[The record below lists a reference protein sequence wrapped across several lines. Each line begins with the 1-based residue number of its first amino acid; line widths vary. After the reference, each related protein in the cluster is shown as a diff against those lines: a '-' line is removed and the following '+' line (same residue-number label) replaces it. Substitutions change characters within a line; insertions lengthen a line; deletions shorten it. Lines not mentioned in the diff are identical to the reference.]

1 MRKDEWTKSEAAKI
15 LNITPRTIQYYTD
28 EGIIVPGKYAPIGRG
43 TTRKYNAVN
52 LVEFAVVSELSRCG
66 VPLSDI
72 KHLMHSG
79 RLRESAGG
87 DPWDPHN
94 LLTKKRHFIIL
105 YDPHAEHGT
114 MVMRGSEGYKI
125 ELTFGP
131 EIGAMREAPF
141 TSAVVVDITSI
152 TERIRSLI

>member
-1 MRKDEWTKSEAAKI
+1 MKTDWTKSEVAEI
-15 LNITPRTIQYYTD
+15 VGLTPRTIQYYTD
-28 EGIIVPGKYAPIGRG
+28 EGIIVPGKYAPVGRG
-43 TTRKYNAVN
+43 TTRKYNAKN

-66 VPLSDI
+66 IPLSDI
-72 KHLMHSG
+72 KHVMHSG

-94 LLTKKRHFIIL
+94 LLTKQRHFMIL

-114 MVMRGSEGYKI
+114 LVMQGSKGFEIK
-125 ELTFGP
+125 LTFGP
-131 EIGAMREAPF
+131 EIGAVREAPF

-152 TERIRSLI
+152 TERIRALI